1 MKKHAFILIFL
12 ILGFVFYS
20 CNKKEQPVLNTPK
33 VHDVTFNTATVD
45 VSIVDDGGSD
55 ISQMGVCWSTSQG
68 PTISNVCE
76 FASLTQ
82 NSFTI
87 KLKNLLP
94 NSNIYLR
101 AFARNNVGL
110 SYSNEVV
117 FKTKPSTNKVY
128 LNPYIPYGSVTDI
141 GGRSYA
147 TVSIGNQVWM
157 AENLSTSKFSNG
169 DSIPMVYDNL
179 PWQQATVIQSPAAC
193 FYNNDS
199 INDTPMGKLYNWYA
213 VIDSRNVCPSG
224 WHIPSDA
231 EWSQLIVHL
240 DSLTIV
246 GDDVES
252 SLVGAQIKSTGLQFW
267 LAPNTGAVNQSGF
280 SALPGGKRP
289 ATGLYYPIF
298 EYYSYYGYFWSSTS
312 SQTPGLA
319 YDRYLDYASTA
330 ILRTTSP
337 KGEGKSVRC
346 VKD

>member
-1 MKKHAFILIFL
+1 MRTSDSFYKY
-12 ILGFVFYS
+12 GFDIIQTNNMYIS
-20 CNKKEQPVLNTPK
+20 YEPK
-33 VHDVTFNTATVD
+33 SQVEAPGDITVTGTVIDSEGLAVPFAVVMIEGTAE
-45 VSIVDDGGSD
+45 
-55 ISQMGVCWSTSQG
+55 GV
-68 PTISNVCE
+68 
-76 FASLTQ
+76 
-82 NSFTI
+82 
-87 KLKNLLP
+87 
-94 NSNIYLR
+94 
-101 AFARNNVGL
+101 
-110 SYSNEVV
+110 
-117 FKTKPSTNKVY
+117 
-128 LNPYIPYGSVTDI
+128 VTDAE
-141 GGRSYA
+141 GNVYA
-147 TVSIGNQVWM
+147 TVTIGNQVWM